1 MHSILSD
8 TQAGQA
14 AFFLLAEWH
23 HIVDDGHAGGH
34 FLNEWKALISRCE
47 KIQVK
52 SFRGMHI
59 WMRKNSVQ
67 NAISGVLANPSQC
80 ATHQTLCA
88 HRVASTRPV
97 CIKHHA
103 FSQHEVIWTGL
114 SSCSKHCPRI
124 GFSNSTAKSQLFF
137 VGRQSKHC

>member
-1 MHSILSD
+1 MQSALHSILSD

-67 NAISGVLANPSQC
+67 NAISGVLANPSVQHTKLC
-80 ATHQTLCA
+80 VPTGLPQPDLCA
-88 HRVASTRPV
+88 SNTMHSRSMKSSGLDCLVAPNIAPGLV
-97 CIKHHA
+97 LAIA
-103 FSQHEVIWTGL
+103 LLNPNFS
-114 SSCSKHCPRI
+114 S
-124 GFSNSTAKSQLFF
+124 
-137 VGRQSKHC
+137 